1 MLTTRRSDSFKEKAQ
16 RDQDKTNLDC
26 FESLERNIRVSAAVA
41 LDIRNKNV
49 ALGGN
54 SHFFENCSCNT
65 ESNNRNML
73 RVCPR
78 APHFFRGVVH
88 L

>member
-49 ALGGN
+49 ASGREFVL
-54 SHFFENCSCNT
+54 
-65 ESNNRNML
+65 L
-73 RVCPR
+73 RELFVQHR
-78 APHFFRGVVH
+78 KQ
-88 L
+88 

>member
-41 LDIRNKNV
+41 LDIRNKK
-49 ALGGN
+49 
-54 SHFFENCSCNT
+54 C
-65 ESNNRNML
+65 
-73 RVCPR
+73 
-78 APHFFRGVVH
+78 GVGK
-88 L
+88 